1 MSNAPRI
8 GLWANDRG
16 PMASG
21 NSGGIR
27 FVLWRND
34 KKAPGSN
41 QPDYHLVMEAPQ
53 KREDQSSGGRSGD
66 KSEVPPMGGGGMDDS
81 IPFFREDR

>member
-1 MSNAPRI
+1 MSKAPRI

-34 KKAPGSN
+34 KKEPGSR
-41 QPDYHLVMEAPQ
+41 QPDFHLVLEAPER
-53 KREDQSSGGRSGD
+53 REDTRQQDQPSGGPVGAD
-66 KSEVPPMGGGGMDDS
+66 LDDDL
-81 IPFFREDR
+81 PF